1 MREMPRAFELYK
13 HFKGNL
19 YQVMAIATDSEDGSL
34 KVVYQALYGD
44 YKIYVRDLQSFMSQT
59 DKEKYP
65 NAEQKYRFE
74 LVTERNRAEAIESVL
89 ENDPMQEAVKD
100 TDYDAGS
107 MDMNPIDSMMKE
119 TTDKEERS
127 ETAQEEMVHLDPAVS
142 AYLDAAGYE
151 ERLNILTSVHH
162 RLTDEMID
170 TMSIASDIELEEG
183 SIEDKYQSL
192 KNCLLTK
199 QKFEILK
206 RG

>member
-1 MREMPRAFELYK
+1 MREMPKAFELYK

-19 YQVMAIATDSEDGSL
+19 YQVMAIATDSEDGSQ

-44 YKIYVRDLQSFMSQT
+44 YKIYVRDLQSFMSLT

-74 LVTERNRAEAIESVL
+74 LVTDRNRVEATESVL
-89 ENDPMQEAVKD
+89 ENDPMQEAVKKA
-100 TDYDAGS
+100 DYDAES
-107 MDMNPIDSMMKE
+107 MDMNP
-119 TTDKEERS
+119 TDLKMTKTAEKEEQS

-142 AYLDAAGYE
+142 AYLDAVGYE

>member
-119 TTDKEERS
+119 TTEKEERS